1 MTEEVQVEQDDNGI
15 APEIVEKARKF
26 GWVPKEEFHGDVE
39 TWRDADEFVKRG
51 DEILGYVRKD
61 RDKAL
66 EKALKAENE
75 VNALKATM
83 SEFKKFTDAAEDRAY
98 ERALKDLKADKAKA
112 IALGDGDLVIEIDE
126 EIDKV
131 KDQKRNMVAQPA
143 QNQQVDL
150 SEQKV
155 IYDNWLAEGNQIFE
169 NDLEVVQMSMAFS
182 DVVRRDPKLKDITG
196 LDFLEEVAKRVKKAL
211 PEKFEN
217 PARTRASAVG
227 NSSDA
232 GAGRSGAK
240 KRSYADLPAD
250 AKKACDDFVTTKIDG
265 KPLMT
270 QEDYVKKYFE
280 GVDK

>member
-1 MTEEVQVEQDDNGI
+1 MAEENQEGQEVGI
-15 APEIVEKARKF
+15 APEVIEKARKF

-83 SEFKKFTDAAEDRAY
+83 GEFKKFTDAAEERAY
-98 ERALKDLKADKAKA
+98 ERALKDLKADRAKA
-112 IALGDGDLVIEIDE
+112 IELGDGNLVNEIDD

-131 KDQKRNMVAQPA
+131 KEQKRELVKQPI

-150 SEQKV
+150 SEQKA
-155 IYDNWLAEGNQIFE
+155 IYDDWVNSGNELFNSDQ
-169 NDLEVVQMSMAFS
+169 EVIEMSVAFS
-182 DVVRRDPKLKDITG
+182 DVVRRDPKMKNITG
-196 LDFLEEVAKRVKKAL
+196 VDFLEEVAKRVKKAL

-227 NSSDA
+227 SSTDS
-232 GAGRSGAK
+232 GTGRSGAK
-240 KRSYADLPAD
+240 KRSYADLPAE
-250 AKKACDDFVTTKIDG
+250 AKKHCDDFVNTKMSDG
-265 KPLMT
+265 KPLMS